1 MHILGEDLAKA
12 LKLLQD
18 VPLIDGHNDFPYF
31 LRGWYPDQV
40 NTVDC
45 QHMPIA
51 HTDLERLSQGRV
63 GGVFWSA
70 YVPCPDANAS
80 NDFSVDVHHQCLR
93 ETLQQIDIIH
103 GLIERYPKNLGLAT
117 TSTEVWNVFKSGRV
131 ASLIG
136 VEGLHQIANS
146 PGVMR
151 NFHRLG
157 VRYITLTHD
166 SNNLYADSTNSA
178 GPFHRGLSADGISM
192 VKEMNR
198 VGMIVDLSH
207 TSIAT
212 QKDVLAVS
220 KAPVIFSHSSCSSV
234 TEHPRNSPDDVLD
247 MLQRNGGVFMITFI
261 RKSTDS
267 INPCLERVADHV
279 QHVGDRIGYDHV
291 GIGSDFDGV
300 MQTTSGLDDVSKF
313 PLLIA
318 ELLRRRVSEQSIQ
331 KMIGL
336 NMLRVMDA
344 VEQVSTAMKEAEEEV
359 LSDTFEEIWDNKVQ
373 EEVTKTRGVFD

>member
-1 MHILGEDLAKA
+1 
-12 LKLLQD
+12 
-18 VPLIDGHNDFPYF
+18 
-31 LRGWYPDQV
+31 
-40 NTVDC
+40 
-45 QHMPIA
+45 
-51 HTDLERLSQGRV
+51 
-63 GGVFWSA
+63 
-70 YVPCPDANAS
+70 
-80 NDFSVDVHHQCLR
+80 
-93 ETLQQIDIIH
+93 
-103 GLIERYPKNLGLAT
+103 
-117 TSTEVWNVFKSGRV
+117 
-131 ASLIG
+131 
-136 VEGLHQIANS
+136 
-146 PGVMR
+146 
-151 NFHRLG
+151 
-157 VRYITLTHD
+157 
-166 SNNLYADSTNSA
+166 
-178 GPFHRGLSADGISM
+178 
-192 VKEMNR
+192 
-198 VGMIVDLSH
+198 
-207 TSIAT
+207 
-212 QKDVLAVS
+212 
-220 KAPVIFSHSSCSSV
+220 
-234 TEHPRNSPDDVLD
+234 
-247 MLQRNGGVFMITFI
+247 MITFI